1 MRIVLLGPPGAGKGT
16 QADHIVREYGI
27 PHVSTG
33 DMLREAIKNGTPVGR
48 EAAGFIDE
56 GELVPDDVIVRM
68 VKERLAR
75 PDCREGFIL
84 DGFPRNLQQGKAL
97 AGTLD
102 ELGIGLNSVVYINVT
117 EAVAIERLSGR
128 RICRNCGENYHVKY
142 MPPKQE
148 GTCDK
153 CGGQLYQR
161 PDDNAE
167 TIKNRLE
174 VYRRETADL
183 ISYYTDLELL
193 LEIPGDKAVEEVTRE
208 IDRKLG
214 AV

>member
-16 QADHIVREYGI
+16 QADHIVRKYEI

-33 DMLREAIKNGTPVGR
+33 DMLREAIKNETPVGR
-48 EAAGFIDE
+48 EAAGFIDK
-56 GELVPDDVIVRM
+56 GELVPDDLIAGM

-75 PDCREGFIL
+75 PDCRKGFIL
-84 DGFPRNLQQGKAL
+84 DGFPRNLEQGRAL
-97 AGTLD
+97 ANALD
-102 ELGIGLNSVVYINVT
+102 QLRTGLNGVVYINVT

-128 RICRNCGENYHVKY
+128 RICRNCGENYHVEY
-142 MPPKQE
+142 MPPTQE

-153 CGGQLYQR
+153 CGGELYQR
-161 PDDNAE
+161 PDDNPE

-174 VYRRETADL
+174 VYRQRTADL
-183 ISYYTDLELL
+183 IKYYDDLDLL
-193 LEIPGDKAVEEVTRE
+193 LEIPGDKTVGEVTRE